1 MRCLVLGP
9 TWWQRA
15 AFSDLALFTN
25 RVDVQVE
32 VLVPQKCHLAS
43 LEMGQKSFLN
53 YLHCQSRLL
62 KIPKEFLN
70 SQAARFLPVP
80 STFALRAEPCFFHTL
95 LLPKAWTMP
104 SSLHSCISVLLQT
117 HKVGLGHVQTCPCF
131 QVGGPF
137 PSSTVLTGQQQCQSQ
152 NHSSSS
158 LLFTHNAFNLCLPFP
173 LLSGVT
179 LTGKSRI
186 SMPVPE
192 FACRALRTPQQP
204 SLCMGFLVICS
215 QKRNSRR
222 LCDMVFLYDPW
233 QYQWSPVGKI
243 PAGFTS
249 SARNSGPRVLK
260 QPSQCHLP
268 CQDGHYCCRNRMLSM
283 LQDRL
288 QFTQWQAHRNLF
300 TEESASTSPLS

>member
-131 QVGGPF
+131 QVGGAIPF
-137 PSSTVLTGQQQCQSQ
+137 IYSPHWAATMPEPESLQQLFVIHTQCIQPLPSLPSS
-152 NHSSSS
+152 
-158 LLFTHNAFNLCLPFP
+158 FW
-173 LLSGVT
+173 
-179 LTGKSRI
+179 
-186 SMPVPE
+186 
-192 FACRALRTPQQP
+192 
-204 SLCMGFLVICS
+204 
-215 QKRNSRR
+215 
-222 LCDMVFLYDPW
+222 CDTYWQVQDLY
-233 QYQWSPVGKI
+233 
-243 PAGFTS
+243 A
-249 SARNSGPRVLK
+249 SARICL
-260 QPSQCHLP
+260 
-268 CQDGHYCCRNRMLSM
+268 
-283 LQDRL
+283 
-288 QFTQWQAHRNLF
+288 
-300 TEESASTSPLS
+300 